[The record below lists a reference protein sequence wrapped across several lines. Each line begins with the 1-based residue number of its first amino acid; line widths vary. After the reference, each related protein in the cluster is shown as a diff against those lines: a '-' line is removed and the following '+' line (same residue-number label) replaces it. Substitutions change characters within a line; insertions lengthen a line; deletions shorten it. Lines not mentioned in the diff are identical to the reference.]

1 MGGFL
6 YMALIK
12 CPECNRDVSENA
24 EICPNCG
31 LSIKEYQKSKEKA
44 NEIKLAKERLIA
56 EMNKKLEE
64 IDSLPFPDKPT
75 YFDIIKSDNNWLIF
89 ISLFTF
95 ILSLIIFFSSLIAF
109 GKFDGLSAAFA
120 VLSIIVTLVF
130 YYGINNVYKEKLS
143 IYNNFEKY
151 KTTEKKRIKENYEYS
166 IESIIE
172 KYGREKN
179 VNEKFVSY
187 VGLKCPVCGS
197 LSVKRISTV
206 SRLTS
211 VAMVGIASSKIGKQ
225 YQCNNCKHKW

>member
-1 MGGFL
+1 
-6 YMALIK
+6 MALIK

-31 LSIKEYQKSKEKA
+31 FSIKEYQKSKEKA
-44 NEIKLAKERLIA
+44 KEIKLAKERLIA
-56 EMNKKLEE
+56 EMNKKLDE
-64 IDSLPFPDKPT
+64 IDSLPLPDKPT
-75 YFDIIKSDNNWLIF
+75 YFGIIKSDNNWLIF

-95 ILSLIIFFSSLIAF
+95 ILSLIIFFSFLIAF

-151 KTTEKKRIKENYEYS
+151 KATEKKRIKENYDYN

-172 KYGREKN
+172 KYGRKKN
-179 VNEKFVSY
+179 ANEKSVSY
-187 VGLKCPVCGS
+187 VGLKCPVCSS
-197 LSVKRISTV
+197 LSVKRISTA

-211 VAMVGIASSKIGKQ
+211 IAMVGIASSKIGKQ